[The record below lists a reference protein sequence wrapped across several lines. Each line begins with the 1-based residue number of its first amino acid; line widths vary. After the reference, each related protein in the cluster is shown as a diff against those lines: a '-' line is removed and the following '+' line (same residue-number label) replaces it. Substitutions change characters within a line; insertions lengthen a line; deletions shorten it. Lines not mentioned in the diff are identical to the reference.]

1 MLLLHPGR
9 VEPVTCR
16 YGRPVISCRVSIAG
30 SPLVLL
36 GRSSSFQNPEHE
48 HPDALSGV
56 ASPLDLPVRPAG
68 ATFVRGLK
76 RRCPSAFLHPSMI
89 YPSSSMRPSPFVK
102 CAWHGIMGHPRA
114 QHPSCAGQ
122 GRTCFQAGSPFL
134 KARSNHSEPLPVR
147 GEGGRIL
154 FFKKKSWAAF

>member
-48 HPDALSGV
+48 HPGC
-56 ASPLDLPVRPAG
+56 
-68 ATFVRGLK
+68 FVGWSNVCGGLK

-89 YPSSSMRPSPFVK
+89 HPSSSMRPSPFVK

-114 QHPSCAGQ
+114 QHPSCADQ